1 MNEELFIRVV
11 SSIVTIAILLVA
23 VTVGALL
30 GDDPDEMF
38 AWGMVCTVTLSMGA
52 IIAVYRFEDEL
63 DSI

>member
-1 MNEELFIRVV
+1 MNEELFVRVTG
-11 SSIVTIAILLVA
+11 SIATVAILLVS

-38 AWGMVCTVTLSMGA
+38 AWSMICTITLSMGS

-63 DSI
+63 DSL

>member
-1 MNEELFIRVV
+1 MNEELFVRVAGGIATV
-11 SSIVTIAILLVA
+11 AILLVS

-30 GDDPDEMF
+30 GDGPDEMF
-38 AWGMVCTVTLSMGA
+38 AWSMVCTVALSMGA